1 MSVFPHSTNA
11 AKGAPWCKSS
21 TEDGACQGEYNRGLH
36 TPINARRFA
45 SYAWSV
51 LAFNIAVVLW
61 GAFVRATGAGAG
73 CGKHWPLCNGEMLP
87 RSPSLNTIIEFT
99 HRVTSGID
107 LALVALL
114 VVWAFR
120 AFPPRHAVRL
130 GAMLSA
136 AFLFTE
142 ALLGAALVLLEHVA
156 KNQSSA
162 RAYSLSAHL
171 LNTLTLLACLTLTAW
186 WATHRAP
193 VRQRGRALWMAA
205 CSLGIVM
212 ILGVSGAI
220 AALGDTLFPSRS
232 LAEGLARDFD
242 PAASIFVRL
251 RILHPMIAAL
261 AGAWLLFYAATS
273 AGRRPDLRPRAW
285 LLLAMVAAQITA
297 GVANLLLSAPVWMQM
312 VHLLLADAVWI
323 SLVLLCAGTLE
334 PSGVLADKS
343 L

>member
-1 MSVFPHSTNA
+1 LKIPTS
-11 AKGAPWCKSS
+11 
-21 TEDGACQGEYNRGLH
+21 
-36 TPINARRFA
+36 ARRFA
-45 SYAWSV
+45 TYAWSV

-87 RSPSLNTIIEFT
+87 RSPGLNTIIEFT

-107 LALVALL
+107 VALVALL
-114 VVWAFR
+114 VIWAFR
-120 AFPPRHAVRL
+120 AFPRNHTVRL
-130 GAMLSA
+130 AASLSA
-136 AFLFTE
+136 VFLITE

-156 KNQSSA
+156 GNQSSA

-186 WATHRAP
+186 WATHRTP
-193 VRQRGRALWMAA
+193 SRIGGRPAWMAA
-205 CSLGIVM
+205 ISLAIVM

-251 RILHPMIAAL
+251 RVLHPVIAAL
-261 AGAWLLFYAATS
+261 AAAWLFFYSVTT
-273 AGRRPDLRPRAW
+273 AGERPDLRPRAW
-285 LLLAMVAAQITA
+285 MLFAIVAIQIAA
-297 GVANLLLSAPVWMQM
+297 GALNLLLSAPVWMQL
-312 VHLLLADAVWI
+312 VHLALADALWI

-334 PSGVLADKS
+334 ANRLLADKS
-343 L
+343 M

>member
-1 MSVFPHSTNA
+1 MV
-11 AKGAPWCKSS
+11 
-21 TEDGACQGEYNRGLH
+21 
-36 TPINARRFA
+36 
-45 SYAWSV
+45 
-51 LAFNIAVVLW
+51 
-61 GAFVRATGAGAG
+61 
-73 CGKHWPLCNGEMLP
+73 P
-87 RSPSLNTIIEFT
+87 RSLSLNTIIEFT
-99 HRVTSGID
+99 HRITSGID

-120 AFPPRHAVRL
+120 TFPPRHPVRL
-130 GAMLSA
+130 GAALSA

-186 WATHRAP
+186 WAAHRAP
-193 VRQRGRALWMAA
+193 LRQGGRALWMAA
-205 CSLGIVM
+205 CTLGLVM

-251 RILHPMIAAL
+251 RILHPVIAAL
-261 AGAWLLFYAATS
+261 AGVWLLFYAATS

-285 LLLAMVAAQITA
+285 LLLAMVGAQITA
-297 GVANLLLSAPVWMQM
+297 GVANLLLSAPVWMQI
-312 VHLLLADAVWI
+312 VHLLLADALWI

-334 PSGVLADKS
+334 PDGILADKS
-343 L
+343 M

>member
-1 MSVFPHSTNA
+1 MHNP
-11 AKGAPWCKSS
+11 SS
-21 TEDGACQGEYNRGLH
+21 
-36 TPINARRFA
+36 ARRFA
-45 SYAWSV
+45 RYAWSV
-51 LAFNIAVVLW
+51 LAFNVAVVLW

-107 LALVALL
+107 LVLVALL
-114 VVWAFR
+114 VFWAFR
-120 AFPPRHAVRL
+120 AFPRRHAVRQ
-130 GAMLSA
+130 GAALSA
-136 AFLFTE
+136 VFLISE

-186 WATHRAP
+186 WATRAAP
-193 VRQRGRALWMAA
+193 VRVGGRAVWMAA
-205 CSLGIVM
+205 CSLGVVM

-242 PAASIFVRL
+242 PAASVFVRL

-261 AGAWLLFYAATS
+261 AGGWLAFYAVTTA
-273 AGRRPDLRPRAW
+273 ARRPALRVRAW
-285 LLLAMVAAQITA
+285 MVLAILAGQIA
-297 GVANLLLSAPVWMQM
+297 VGVANLLLSAPVWMQM
-312 VHLLLADAVWI
+312 VHLLLADALWI

-334 PSGVLADKS
+334 PDGVLADKS
-343 L
+343 M